1 MNRKERINTLKFV
14 SILSLTVLVFNS
26 CSYKQ
31 DQVLFAGNTQQ
42 NTDIAPVTTYRIQPQ
57 DILQVRNLQNVK
69 YITDDVPV
77 TAGTSSSSS
86 SSADN
91 QTYQVE
97 EDSTIGLP
105 VLGNVKIAGLTRY
118 EAEKKIAYLYSK
130 TLLKDPV
137 IQVKI
142 LNLKVTLMGEV
153 KTPGNYQ
160 LVKDKTTLTEVLGEA
175 GGLTSKGDEKNI
187 KIIRG
192 PQDHPQVTEID
203 LSKISSL
210 ANPAC
215 ILQNQ
220 DIIYVSESRHA
231 IKNEKLQNLTNVAQ
245 PALTLLNTVL
255 LIFTLSK

>member
-1 MNRKERINTLKFV
+1 MSRRVLNHHLQFV
-14 SILSLTVLVFNS
+14 LSISSILLLFSS

-31 DQVLFAGNTQQ
+31 DQVLFEGNTQ
-42 NTDIAPVTTYRIQPQ
+42 TTASISPATIYRIKPQ

-69 YITDDVPV
+69 YIVDDAPSN
-77 TAGTSSSSS
+77 SSSSPS
-86 SSADN
+86 AANADN

-97 EDSTIGLP
+97 EDSTVGLP

-118 EAEKKIAYLYSK
+118 EAEKKIAYLYGK

-153 KTPGNYQ
+153 KTPGNYP
-160 LVKDKTTLTEVLGEA
+160 LLKDKTTLTEVLGEA
-175 GGLTSKGDEKNI
+175 GGLTSKADEKNI

-192 PQDHPQVTEID
+192 PQENPQVTEID
-203 LSKISSL
+203 LGKLNSL
-210 ANPAC
+210 SNPAC

-231 IKNEKLQNLTNVAQ
+231 VKNEKLQNLSNIAQ

-255 LIFTLSK
+255 IIFTLSK

>member
-1 MNRKERINTLKFV
+1 MNRKTLNHY
-14 SILSLTVLVFNS
+14 LSLTLLLSTILLPFSS

-31 DQVLFAGNTQQ
+31 DQVLFESSTPSNTSISPA
-42 NTDIAPVTTYRIQPQ
+42 TIYRIRPQ
-57 DILQVRNLQNVK
+57 DILQVKNLQNVK
-69 YITDDVPV
+69 YIVDDAPS
-77 TAGTSSSSS
+77 TSSSSS
-86 SSADN
+86 SSVNADN

-97 EDSTIGLP
+97 EDSTVGLP
-105 VLGNVKIAGLTRY
+105 VLGNVKVAGLTRY

-153 KTPGNYQ
+153 KTPGNYP
-160 LVKDKTTLTEVLGEA
+160 LLKDKTTLTEILGEA

-192 PQDHPQVTEID
+192 PQDNPQVTEID
-203 LSKISSL
+203 LSKLSSL
-210 ANPAC
+210 SNPAC

-231 IKNEKLQNLTNVAQ
+231 VKNEKLQNLSNIAQ

-255 LIFTLSK
+255 IIFTLSK

>member
-1 MNRKERINTLKFV
+1 MNRKILNHHLQFV
-14 SILSLTVLVFNS
+14 LSISSILLLFSS

-31 DQVLFAGNTQQ
+31 DQVLFEGNTQP
-42 NTDIAPVTTYRIQPQ
+42 NTSISVATIYRIKPQ

-69 YITDDVPV
+69 YIVDDAPS
-77 TAGTSSSSS
+77 TSSSSS
-86 SSADN
+86 SSANADN

-105 VLGNVKIAGLTRY
+105 VLGNVKVAGLTRY

-142 LNLKVTLMGEV
+142 LNLKVTLMGEI
-153 KTPGNYQ
+153 KTPGNYP
-160 LVKDKTTLTEVLGEA
+160 LLKDKTTLTEVLGEA
-175 GGLTSKGDEKNI
+175 GGLTSKADEKNI

-192 PQDHPQVTEID
+192 PQENPQVTEID
-203 LSKISSL
+203 LGKLNSL
-210 ANPAC
+210 SNPAC

-231 IKNEKLQNLTNVAQ
+231 VKNEKLQNLSNIAQ

-255 LIFTLSK
+255 IIFTLSKQ